1 MQVEGPAMPHKC
13 MFGCEI
19 HVPRLSHR
27 YATIQYMQI
36 RNMKLMGCLKFK
48 NSHIWVLSTL

>member
-1 MQVEGPAMPHKC
+1 MQVGPAMPYKC

-19 HVPRLSHR
+19 HVPRLSLR

-36 RNMKLMGCLKFK
+36 RNMKLMERLKFK

>member
-1 MQVEGPAMPHKC
+1 MQVGPAMPYKC

-19 HVPRLSHR
+19 HGPRLSLR

-36 RNMKLMGCLKFK
+36 RNMKLMGRLKFK